1 MFFPHRTTPY
11 SVYSPETYEGHWKQL
26 TVRTTRTKEAMA
38 IVFFHPQVRGASG
51 CLSDQIMI
59 VLNPNICSPAQK
71 LDEEEVDALKDSM
84 RKHFT
89 EGEGKDSGVTSL
101 HFVREGQR

>member
-1 MFFPHRTTPY
+1 M
-11 SVYSPETYEGHWKQL
+11 YSPETYEGHWKQL

-38 IVFFHPQVRGASG
+38 IVFFHPQVREGLE
-51 CLSDQIMI
+51 CLSKYPSIRS
-59 VLNPNICSPAQK
+59 LNLDICSRSQK
-71 LDEEEVDALKDSM
+71 LDEEEVNALKDSM

-101 HFVREGQR
+101 YFVREGQR